1 MKRDIHK
8 TKVVF
13 RCFRDNGECIA
24 LFPQDTGDYHGYF
37 CNSYMHVGQHGQ
49 ADTEIVRDKT
59 RLATPK
65 EYAPLAKELR
75 NLGYRLDMRKRCTR
89 YDFNIR
95 QKEVKLF
102 VQELNHE

>member
-1 MKRDIHK
+1 MKRDTHK

-13 RCFRDNGECIA
+13 RMFRKYGECIA
-24 LFPQDTGDYHGYF
+24 LFPQDTGDCHGYF

-49 ADTEIVRDKT
+49 ADTEIVCDKT

-65 EYAPLAKELR
+65 EYRSLARELR
-75 NLGYRLDMRKRCTR
+75 SLGYRLDIRKRCTQH
-89 YDFNIR
+89 DFQLR

-102 VQELNHE
+102 T